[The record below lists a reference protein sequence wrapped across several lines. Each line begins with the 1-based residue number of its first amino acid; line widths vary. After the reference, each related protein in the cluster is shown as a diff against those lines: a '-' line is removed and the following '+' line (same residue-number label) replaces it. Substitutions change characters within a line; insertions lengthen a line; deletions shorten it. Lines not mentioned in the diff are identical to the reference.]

1 MRRRVGLFVMV
12 GFVLPLVLAASAS
25 GQGAVLQ
32 LSPSTVRAGDSVQA
46 SAPSGYSSTSTH
58 SGVVIRLSTRRGRV
72 LKPSTDVNPR
82 GGFETDVP
90 IPANLSP
97 GLYLVLATQ
106 LTANG
111 RQGFSTPGRAKL
123 QVLPAPAAAG
133 GGAPGGSTGQAPPF
147 ALLAAILGLVLLVSG
162 GTLAARRIRTSRP
175 QLGS

>member
-1 MRRRVGLFVMV
+1 MRRKVGLFLMV
-12 GFVLPLVLAASAS
+12 GFVLPLVVAASAS

-46 SAPSGYSSTSTH
+46 SSPSGYSSGT
-58 SGVVIRLSTRRGRV
+58 GANDVVIRLSTRRGRALRSV
-72 LKPSTDVNPR
+72 AANPR
-82 GGFETDVP
+82 GGFDTAVP

-106 LTANG
+106 TAANG

-123 QVLPAPAAAG
+123 QVLPASPGAG
-133 GGAPGGSTGQAPPF
+133 GGAPGGSTGQAPPLP
-147 ALLAAILGLVLLVSG
+147 LLAAILGMVLLVVSG
-162 GTLAARRIRTSRP
+162 GTLAARRIRMSRP

>member
-1 MRRRVGLFVMV
+1 MRRRVGLVVMV

-46 SAPSGYSSTSTH
+46 SSPSGYTSGT
-58 SGVVIRLSTRRGRV
+58 GANDVVIRLSTRSGRV
-72 LKPSTDVNPR
+72 LRSIAANPR
-82 GGFETDVP
+82 GGFDTAVP

-106 LTANG
+106 TAANG

-123 QVLPAPAAAG
+123 QVLPAAAAAG
-133 GGAPGGSTGQAPPF
+133 GGAPGGSTGQAPPLAF
-147 ALLAAILGLVLLVSG
+147 LAAILGMVLLVSG
-162 GTLAARRIRTSRP
+162 GMLAARRIRNSRP